1 MRRVRSPAMGW
12 PLRRAGW
19 ERVWSGYW
27 VPTIDRRRIRDSPS
41 ISSMSTIVSFCILI
55 ARGWEIGRASCR
67 ERGEIS
73 GGGVSLKKKKKNLRA
88 RRSLNMHEEDQGQ
101 QWTGRGRWDE
111 RWRKCN
117 REGCRS
123 QKRAYEESLIRT
135 RKCLEA
141 CE

>member
-73 GGGVSLKKKKKNLRA
+73 GGGVSLKKKKEKGEVQSHVGDGGEEALR
-88 RRSLNMHEEDQGQ
+88 RDRPLGLLRLTLDRPDSSLQDGVSVSH
-101 QWTGRGRWDE
+101 
-111 RWRKCN
+111 
-117 REGCRS
+117 
-123 QKRAYEESLIRT
+123 A
-135 RKCLEA
+135 
-141 CE
+141 